1 MSKFKKLSD
10 VKSCETYVIAGQQGR
25 GKTYTIMQEL
35 KDLSDES
42 NVLWLSTGNNR
53 GLDSLGIDIFY
64 SSVLSWPV
72 FDEAIKEIVSNNL
85 IYDVIIID
93 TLDEIVQL
101 YLQFIRNTSKP
112 VGSLTQQDYLI
123 AAENITRD
131 VKRLLER
138 TKKLYCTVN
147 IVRKKDGALS
157 IAVNRDL
164 YNKVLSVFTN
174 RWVCKT
180 KVIKG
185 VVNYDILKEL
195 HNFSEYSPR

>member
-1 MSKFKKLSD
+1 MSLMFYGYLL
-10 VKSCETYVIAGQQGR
+10 VI
-25 GKTYTIMQEL
+25 I
-35 KDLSDES
+35 
-42 NVLWLSTGNNR
+42 R

-64 SSVLSWPV
+64 SSVLDWSV
-72 FDEAIKEIVSNNL
+72 FDEAIKEIVSGD
-85 IYDVIIID
+85 ITYDVIIID

-131 VKRLLER
+131 IKRLLAR

-180 KVIKG
+180 KVSKG
-185 VVNYDILKEL
+185 VVVSYDVSK
-195 HNFSEYSPR
+195 RVT

>member
-1 MSKFKKLSD
+1 MSKFKKFSD

-64 SSVLSWPV
+64 SSVLDWSV
-72 FDEAIKEIVSNNL
+72 FDEAVKEIVSGD
-85 IYDVIIID
+85 ITYDVIIID

-131 VKRLLER
+131 VKRLLVR

-180 KVIKG
+180 KVSKG
-185 VVNYDILKEL
+185 VVSYDVVKEL
-195 HNFSEYSPR
+195 HSFSEYSPR